1 MAGGH
6 NDALTFV
13 LIARIPLDGIAAFQ
27 GYEDQVLPL
36 LADHG
41 GRLERRLRNGDGTV
55 EVHIVHFPSAVA
67 YENYRSDPRRAA
79 AGHLLDTSS
88 AKIELISVSDVA

>member
-1 MAGGH
+1 MAAGH
-6 NDALTFV
+6 NDALTFL
-13 LIARIPLDGIAAFQ
+13 LIARIPLDGIAAFRAF
-27 GYEDQVLPL
+27 EDQVVPS
-36 LADHG
+36 LADQG
-41 GRLERRLRNGDGTV
+41 GRLGRRVRNDDGTV

>member
-1 MAGGH
+1 M
-6 NDALTFV
+6 
-13 LIARIPLDGIAAFQ
+13 IARIPLDGIAAFRA
-27 GYEDQVLPL
+27 YEDRVVPS

-41 GRLERRLRNGDGTV
+41 GRLERRLWNGDGTV

-67 YENYRSDPRRAA
+67 FENYRSDPRRAA

>member
-1 MAGGH
+1 MAAGH
-6 NDALTFV
+6 DVPLTLV
-13 LIARIPLDGIAAFQ
+13 MIARIPLDGIAAFQ
-27 GYEDQVLPL
+27 AYEDRVVPS

-41 GRLERRLRNGDGTV
+41 GRLERRVRNDDGTL
-55 EVHIVHFPSAVA
+55 EVHVASFPTAQA
-67 YENYRSDPRRAA
+67 FENYRSDPRRAA